1 MTSKQISK
9 RGARSGS
16 PPALH
21 RLAGGNGPPCFP
33 TFSKARAG
41 RQHFCV
47 LQENSGLVRSRAPL
61 CIGPRGAI
69 INHASRNFS
78 KHARGVS
85 IFEASQKFQSGGLV
99 RSRPALCIG
108 LRGAMAHH
116 ASRNFAKHARGV
128 SIFEA
133 SKKIPSGGLVRSR
146 HQLDEGLR
154 EAWSSILFGIYRMRN
169 ARSKFSLFL
178 KLLDSQQFRIT
189 TATT

>member
-1 MTSKQISK
+1 MTSKQISKRGARSGSPPALHRLAGGNGPPYSPKFSKTRAGLSIFEASKKISK

-99 RSRPALCIG
+99 RSRPALCMPAG
-108 LRGAMAHH
+108 GNG
-116 ASRNFAKHARGV
+116 SPCFPKFCKARAGRQH
-128 SIFEA
+128 F
-133 SKKIPSGGLVRSR
+133 
-146 HQLDEGLR
+146 
-154 EAWSSILFGIYRMRN
+154 
-169 ARSKFSLFL
+169 
-178 KLLDSQQFRIT
+178 
-189 TATT
+189 

>member
-1 MTSKQISK
+1 MVHHAFENFAKRARDVSIFEASKTIPK

-41 RQHFCV
+41 RQQFCV
-47 LQENSGLVRSRAPL
+47 LQKNSKAVGSFGVARPF
-61 CIGPRGAI
+61 CTGPRGAM

-85 IFEASQKFQSGGLV
+85 IFEASKKFQSGGLV
-99 RSRPALCIG
+99 LSRPALCIG
-108 LRGAMAHH
+108 LREAMA
-116 ASRNFAKHARGV
+116 ASRNFAKHAPAV

-133 SKKIPSGGLVRSR
+133 SQKKCKRGTRLV
-146 HQLDEGLR
+146 
-154 EAWSSILFGIYRMRN
+154 
-169 ARSKFSLFL
+169 AR
-178 KLLDSQQFRIT
+178 
-189 TATT
+189 TA